1 MSKSG
6 IIRDFKVLAQLF
18 TKAKKNN
25 RTKALEPGRDMNRH
39 RAYTNA
45 ASAICVVPGDVI
57 KSIKVLRKGQ
67 TRPDGTGKATK
78 REVYITTN
86 VVDNVRV
93 PSGLGKATTDKIGEY
108 IKTGKIVAAETARA
122 WLKGHGGEKLTPDKH
137 AMKVFETIAG
147 VGAVTARTWLKH
159 YNDIPEAS
167 RPTPMEWV
175 EKNKKRMPT
184 RKEGVFKS
192 LSHVQLIGLK
202 YREDLMKRIPRHY
215 IDIVQ
220 LMIRVVLAKNFG
232 RKSFEMKTVG
242 SYLRGAEDSG
252 DIDILLRSTKFTLTQ
267 AVAALTEA
275 GIIVAN
281 MSAKEDSNKKF
292 AGICHCPS
300 GQWFY
305 FHLDI
310 FWTTKQSWEAALL
323 AYTGSKVYAQK
334 IRNIA
339 HKQGYLLNQ
348 YGLFK
353 KGDDKHPVALKEK
366 DILAKIG
373 EPYVPP
379 ECR

>member
-1 MSKSG
+1 MSKAG

-18 TKAKKNN
+18 TKAKKNK
-25 RTKALEPGRDMNRH
+25 RTKALEPGRDNNRY

-45 ASAICVVPGDVI
+45 ASAICTIPGDVI
-57 KSIKVLRKGQ
+57 KSISVVRNKGR
-67 TRPDGTGKATK
+67 RPDGTKAPK
-78 REVYITTN
+78 REVYVTTN
-86 VVDNVRV
+86 EVTNMLA
-93 PSGLGKATTDKIGEY
+93 PPGLGKATTDKIDEY

-122 WLKGHGGEKLTPDKH
+122 WLKRHGTEKLTPDKH
-137 AMKVFETIAG
+137 ATKVFETIAG
-147 VGAVTARTWLKH
+147 VGAATARAWLKH
-159 YNDIPEAS
+159 YNDIPKAS
-167 RPTPMEWV
+167 RPTPIDWV
-175 EKNKKRMPT
+175 KANKRRMPT
-184 RKEGVFKS
+184 RKKGVFKS

-215 IDIVQ
+215 IYIVQ

-232 RKSFEMKTVG
+232 GKSFEMKTVG

-252 DIDILLRSTKFTLTQ
+252 DIDILLRSTKFTLAK
-267 AVAALTEA
+267 AVAVLTEA
-275 GIIVAN
+275 GIVVAN
-281 MSAKEDSNKKF
+281 MSTKEDSNKKF

-310 FWTTKQSWEAALL
+310 FWTTKQAWGAALL
-323 AYTGSKVYAQK
+323 AYTGSKVYAQR

-353 KGDDKHPVALKEK
+353 KGHPVALKER
-366 DILAKIG
+366 DILKAIG
-373 EPYVPP
+373 EPYLPP

>member
-1 MSKSG
+1 MSKAG

-18 TKAKKNN
+18 TKAKKNK
-25 RTKALEPGRDMNRH
+25 RTKALEPGRDNNRY

-45 ASAICVVPGDVI
+45 ASAICTIPGDVI
-57 KSIKVLRKGQ
+57 KSISVVRNKGR
-67 TRPDGTGKATK
+67 RPDGTKAPK
-78 REVYITTN
+78 REVYVTTN
-86 VVDNVRV
+86 EVTNMLA
-93 PSGLGKATTDKIGEY
+93 PPGLGKATTDKIDEY

-122 WLKGHGGEKLTPDKH
+122 WLKRHGTEKLTPDQH

-147 VGAVTARTWLKH
+147 VGAATARTWLKH
-159 YNDIPEAS
+159 YNALPKTS
-167 RPTPMEWV
+167 RPTPIDWV
-175 EKNKKRMPT
+175 EENKKRMPT
-184 RKEGVFKS
+184 RKKGVFKP
-192 LSHVQLIGLK
+192 LSHVQLIGLE

-232 RKSFEMKTVG
+232 SKSFEMKTVG

-252 DIDILLRSTKFTLTQ
+252 DIDILLRSSKFTLTQ
-267 AVAALTEA
+267 AVAALTDA

-281 MSAKEDSNKKF
+281 MSTKEDSDKKF

-310 FWTTKQSWEAALL
+310 FWTTKQAWEAALL
-323 AYTGSKVYAQK
+323 AYTGSKVYAQR
-334 IRNIA
+334 IRDRA
-339 HKQGYLLNQ
+339 KSRGYLLNQ

-353 KGDDKHPVALKEK
+353 KGQPVALKER
-366 DILAKIG
+366 DILKVIG
-373 EPYVPP
+373 EPYLPP